1 MHGLNRGRNRKME
14 ALEMNIYDCIVIGG
28 GAAGLS
34 AALTLGRAR
43 RNIAVFDDATNR
55 NRVTEESH
63 GFLTRDG
70 IKPSEFRSLGIKEL
84 HAYPSV
90 TIFNDSIIEVKPKN
104 KHQLY
109 EVFSNQKQYLTESIL
124 LATGIQ
130 ENFSLPQ
137 VKEYYGKSL
146 FSCPYCD
153 GWELRDLPLA
163 VIAET
168 EGYVQHLS
176 KLVFNWSKDLI
187 IFTNGK
193 ELSEDVKNDLKRNHI
208 KAYATKIKRLHGS
221 DGMLKNIELE
231 DGTLVARKGGFV
243 VPNFYRPNQLAQQLQ
258 CALDENGAIVTDG
271 MGHTSVQGVY
281 VAGETEKGSPSS
293 LLIAAADGARTAAS
307 INFDLSSKRF

>member
-1 MHGLNRGRNRKME
+1 
-14 ALEMNIYDCIVIGG
+14 MNIYDCVVIGG

-55 NRVTEESH
+55 NRVTQESH
-63 GFLTRDG
+63 GFPTRDG
-70 IKPSEFRSLGIKEL
+70 IKPSEFKELGIKEL

-90 TIFNDSIIEVKPKN
+90 TIFNDQIIEVKPKN

-109 EVFSNQKQYLTESIL
+109 EVFSNQKRYLTENIL

-168 EGYVQHLS
+168 EGYVQHSS

-187 IFTNGK
+187 VFTNGM

-208 KAYATKIKRLHGS
+208 KAYTTKIKRLHGS
-221 DGMLKNIELE
+221 EGMLKNIELE
-231 DGTLVARKGGFV
+231 DGTLVARKGGFI
-243 VPNFYRPNQLAQQLQ
+243 VPNFHRPNQLAQQLQ
-258 CALDENGAIVTDG
+258 CKFDENGAIVTDG
-271 MGHTSVQGVY
+271 MGHSSVQGVY

-293 LLIAAADGARTAAS
+293 LLIAAADGARTAMS